1 MLQFLQELDEN
12 IILTI
17 NGWNTPFFDTVMWWI
32 SGKTSWWPLYVFL
45 IFFIF
50 KKYSWKESSLVLV
63 FIILL
68 IVLSDQSSVHLFKNV
83 FRRPRPSHNPDIE
96 NILHYVN
103 NYQGGAFGFISSHA
117 ANTFSVAA
125 FLVLIFKNKWFT
137 ILLATWASLV
147 AYSRVYLGVHYL
159 SDVLVGAIWGTL
171 IAVVLYIIFEK
182 IKIYALHSGNKN

>member
-1 MLQFLQELDEN
+1 MLQFFQELDEN

-17 NGWNTPFFDTVMWWI
+17 NGWNTPFFDTLMWWI

-45 IFFIF
+45 IFLIF
-50 KKYSWKESSLVLV
+50 KKYTWKESSLVLV
-63 FIILL
+63 VIILL

-103 NYQGGAFGFISSHA
+103 NYRGGAFGFISSHA

-125 FLVLIFKNKWFT
+125 FLVLIFKNKWLT

-159 SDVLVGAIWGTL
+159 FDVLVGAIWGTL
-171 IAVVLYIIFEK
+171 IAVILYIIFEK
-182 IKIYALHSGNKN
+182 NKIHALHSGNKH

>member
-103 NYQGGAFGFISSHA
+103 NYRGGAFGFISSHA

>member
-17 NGWNTPFFDTVMWWI
+17 NGWNTPFFDTLMWWI

-45 IFFIF
+45 IFLIF

-68 IVLSDQSSVHLFKNV
+68 IVLNDQSSVHLFKNV

-103 NYQGGAFGFISSHA
+103 NYRGGAFGFISSHA

-125 FLVLIFKNKWFT
+125 FLVLIFKNKWLT

-159 SDVLVGAIWGTL
+159 SDVLAGAIWGTL
-171 IAVVLYIIFEK
+171 IAVILYIIFEK
-182 IKIYALHSGNKN
+182 IKIHALHSGNKY

>member
-17 NGWNTPFFDTVMWWI
+17 NGWNTPFFDTLMWWI

-45 IFFIF
+45 IFLIF
-50 KKYSWKESSLVLV
+50 KKYSWKESSLILL

-83 FRRPRPSHNPDIE
+83 FIRPRPSHNPDIE

-103 NYQGGAFGFISSHA
+103 NYRGGAFGFISSHA

-125 FLVLIFKNKWFT
+125 FLVLIFKNKWLT

-147 AYSRVYLGVHYL
+147 AYSRVYLGVHYPT
-159 SDVLVGAIWGTL
+159 DVLVGTLVGIAIGMMTFS
-171 IAVVLYIIFEK
+171 IFK
-182 IKIYALHSGNKN
+182 FTIKRI